1 MNPREWQERLNEPP
15 RYVCLSIKDTEHP
28 EQTSPPPPRL
38 HHITLLNACGLA
50 FQGYCLMM
58 TFITKAK
65 KIVNDVVATWKRVLV
80 MRSAGRGSGHT
91 LQ

>member
-1 MNPREWQERLNEPP
+1 MNPRVWQERLNEPP

-38 HHITLLNACGLA
+38 HHITLLNACGLT

-58 TFITKAK
+58 TFITQAK
-65 KIVNDVVATWKRVLV
+65 KIVNECSSCAQQVGGAVLL
-80 MRSAGRGSGHT
+80 SQSKE
-91 LQ
+91 